1 MKCNSQH
8 DVNIYRAQLIIFQW
22 INIFYSDERGQTKV
36 GTEHET
42 KLCLWNAGTCIVTS
56 VRTIGL
62 LYLI

>member
-8 DVNIYRAQLIIFQW
+8 DVYIYRAQLIIFQW

-42 KLCLWNAGTCIVTS
+42 KLCL
-56 VRTIGL
+56 
-62 LYLI
+62 